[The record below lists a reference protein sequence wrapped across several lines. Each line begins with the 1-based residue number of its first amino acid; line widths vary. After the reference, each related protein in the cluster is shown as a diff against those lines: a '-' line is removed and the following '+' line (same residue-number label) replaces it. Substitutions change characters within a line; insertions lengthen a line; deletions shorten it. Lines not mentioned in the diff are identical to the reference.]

1 MAGFDGMEPF
11 VTLGISLGL
20 GMLIGLQRERTERQ
34 LGGIRTFP
42 LISLLGTFCGMLAVS
57 HGAWILAAGFLV
69 TFGVLAISN
78 FLQAGKPEIE
88 TGQTTEVAALLTY
101 AIGAYLVEGNRAA
114 AIAGGGVVVLLLH
127 AKEPMHSFVEKMGRK
142 DIEAIMQFVVIS
154 LIILPLLP
162 DRNYGP
168 FKVLNPFDIWRMV
181 ALIVGISLAGY
192 VVYKLLGSRAGTL
205 LGGVLG
211 GMISSTA
218 TTVSYARRAKDS
230 VKAHKLAVT
239 AILIASAI
247 AYVRVIVEVTVVA
260 PRSAGAL
267 VLPFAAVLVWV
278 ALVAAASYLFH
289 REKTEEIP
297 PSENP
302 AELKSAVI
310 FGLIYAVVL
319 VAVASA
325 KHYFGSAGL
334 YGVALI
340 SGLTDMDAI
349 TLSIS
354 RMVEAGTIGASAGW
368 KLIMIASLA
377 NLVFKGVAAG
387 VLGGWRFGV
396 RLGGFFAVIAAGAIL
411 LIWLWP
417 EGWALRGMPREPA
430 QAG

>member
-1 MAGFDGMEPF
+1 MEPF

-20 GMLIGLQRERTERQ
+20 GLLIGMQRERTESQ

-42 LISLLGTFCGMLAVS
+42 LISLLGTICGLIAVS
-57 HGAWILAAGFLV
+57 QGAWVLAAGFLV
-69 TFGVLAISN
+69 TFGVVAVSN
-78 FLQAGKPEIE
+78 LLQVGKPEIE
-88 TGQTTEVAALLTY
+88 AGQTTEVAALLTY

-114 AIAGGGVVVLLLH
+114 AIAAGGIVVLLLH

-142 DIEAIMQFVVIS
+142 DVEAIMQFVVIS

-181 ALIVGISLAGY
+181 TLIVGISLAGY
-192 VVYKLLGSRAGTL
+192 VAYKLLGNRAGTL
-205 LGGVLG
+205 LGGVIG

-218 TTVSYARRAKDS
+218 TTVSYARRARNS
-230 VKAHKLAVT
+230 EKAHKLAVT

-247 AYVRVIVEVTVVA
+247 SYVRVIVEVTVVA
-260 PRSAGAL
+260 PGKAGAL
-267 VLPFAAVLVWV
+267 VLPFVAVLAWV
-278 ALVAAASYLFH
+278 GVVSGASFLFH
-289 REKTEEIP
+289 GGKTENIP

-302 AELKSAVI
+302 AELKSALI
-310 FGLIYAVVL
+310 FGLIYAGVL

-334 YGVALI
+334 YVAAMV

-354 RMVEAGTIGASAGW
+354 RMVEGGTIGPTVGW
-368 KLIMIASLA
+368 KLIMIASIA

-387 VLGGWRFGV
+387 VLGGFRFGI
-396 RLGGFFAVIAAGAIL
+396 RLAAFFAAVAGGGIL

-417 EGWALRGMPREPA
+417 EEWALGYS
-430 QAG
+430 QLQSHK